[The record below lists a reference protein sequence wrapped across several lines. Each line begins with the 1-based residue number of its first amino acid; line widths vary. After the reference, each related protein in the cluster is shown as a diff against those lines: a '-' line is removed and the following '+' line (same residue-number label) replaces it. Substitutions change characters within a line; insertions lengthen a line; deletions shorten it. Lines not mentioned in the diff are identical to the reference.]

1 MKISILIADDH
12 SMIREGLKQL
22 LELEQ
27 NFNVIGFADNG
38 RKAIDKINELHPDIL
53 LLDVNMPV
61 LGGIETL
68 AEIRKNNINVKV
80 IMLTIHNEREYLIKA
95 VELGCDGYILKES
108 DSDELKN
115 AIYNVYEGKRY
126 IQPNMTPMLNSY
138 LASKAEDDKKLVGL
152 TKREIQVLKL
162 VAEGMFN
169 RDIAERLE
177 ISERTVKN
185 HIANIFKKIQ
195 VSDRTQAA
203 VFAIKIIL
211 LKYRI

>member
-27 NFNVIGFADNG
+27 SFNVIGFADNG

-203 VFAIKIIL
+203 VFAIKNNLTEI
-211 LKYRI
+211 

>member
-138 LASKAEDDKKLVGL
+138 WQVRQRMTKTCRINKKRNTG
-152 TKREIQVLKL
+152 
-162 VAEGMFN
+162 
-169 RDIAERLE
+169 
-177 ISERTVKN
+177 
-185 HIANIFKKIQ
+185 
-195 VSDRTQAA
+195 
-203 VFAIKIIL
+203 IKTGS
-211 LKYRI
+211 RGNV

>member
-108 DSDELKN
+108 DSDELKS

-138 LASKAEDDKKLVGL
+138 LASKAENDKKLVEL

-203 VFAIKIIL
+203 VFAIKNNLTEI
-211 LKYRI
+211 

>member
-27 NFNVIGFADNG
+27 DFNVIGFADNG
-38 RKAIDKINELHPDIL
+38 REAIDKINELHPDIL

-68 AEIRKNNINVKV
+68 AEIRKNNINVKI
-80 IMLTIHNEREYLIKA
+80 IMLTIHNEREYLIKS
-95 VELGCDGYILKES
+95 VGLGCDGYILKES

-138 LASKAEDDKKLVGL
+138 LASKADDDKKLVGL
-152 TKREIQVLKL
+152 TKREVQVLKL

-203 VFAIKIIL
+203 VFAIKNNLTEI
-211 LKYRI
+211 

>member
-61 LGGIETL
+61 LGGIEIL

-185 HIANIFKKIQ
+185 HIANIFKKN
-195 VSDRTQAA
+195 SG
-203 VFAIKIIL
+203 F
-211 LKYRI
+211 

>member
-177 ISERTVKN
+177 
-185 HIANIFKKIQ
+185 
-195 VSDRTQAA
+195 TQAA
-203 VFAIKIIL
+203 VFAIKNNLTEI
-211 LKYRI
+211 

>member
-27 NFNVIGFADNG
+27 DFNVIGFANNG
-38 RKAIDKINELHPDIL
+38 REAIDKINELHPDIL

-68 AEIRKNNINVKV
+68 AEIRKNDIDVKI
-80 IMLTIHNEREYLIKA
+80 IMLTIHNEREYLIKS

-138 LASKAEDDKKLVGL
+138 LASKADDDKKLVGL
-152 TKREIQVLKL
+152 TKREVQVLKL

-203 VFAIKIIL
+203 VFAIKNNLTEI
-211 LKYRI
+211 

>member
-152 TKREIQVLKL
+152 TKREIQVLKM

-203 VFAIKIIL
+203 VFAIKNNLTEI
-211 LKYRI
+211 

>member
-108 DSDELKN
+108 DSDKLKN

-203 VFAIKIIL
+203 VFAIKNNLTEI
-211 LKYRI
+211 

>member
-1 MKISILIADDH
+1 VKISILIADDH

-203 VFAIKIIL
+203 VFAIKNNLTEI
-211 LKYRI
+211 

>member
-80 IMLTIHNEREYLIKA
+80 IMLTIHNEREYLIKV

-203 VFAIKIIL
+203 VFAIKNNLTEI
-211 LKYRI
+211 

>member
-162 VAEGMFN
+162 VEEGMFN

-203 VFAIKIIL
+203 VFAIKNNLTEI
-211 LKYRI
+211 

>member
-126 IQPNMTPMLNSY
+126 IRPNMTPMLNSY

-169 RDIAERLE
+169 RNIAERLE

-203 VFAIKIIL
+203 VFAIKNNLTEI
-211 LKYRI
+211 

>member
-177 ISERTVKN
+177 ISEITVKN

-203 VFAIKIIL
+203 VFAIKNNLTEI
-211 LKYRI
+211 

>member
-27 NFNVIGFADNG
+27 NFNVIGFANNG

-203 VFAIKIIL
+203 VFAIKNNLTEI
-211 LKYRI
+211 

>member
-108 DSDELKN
+108 DFDELKN

-203 VFAIKIIL
+203 VFAIKNNLTEI
-211 LKYRI
+211 

>member
-108 DSDELKN
+108 DYDELKN

-203 VFAIKIIL
+203 VFAIKNNLTEI
-211 LKYRI
+211 

>member
-61 LGGIETL
+61 LGEIETL

-203 VFAIKIIL
+203 VFAIKNNLTEI
-211 LKYRI
+211 

>member
-1 MKISILIADDH
+1 MIIADDH

-27 NFNVIGFADNG
+27 DFNVIGFADNG
-38 RKAIDKINELHPDIL
+38 REAIDKINELKPDIL

-115 AIYNVYEGKRY
+115 AIYSVFEGKKY

-138 LASKAEDDKKLVGL
+138 LASKADDDKKLVGL

-203 VFAIKIIL
+203 VFAIKNNLTEI
-211 LKYRI
+211 

>member
-27 NFNVIGFADNG
+27 DFNVIGFANNG
-38 RKAIDKINELHPDIL
+38 REAIDKINELHPDIL

-68 AEIRKNNINVKV
+68 AEIRKNNINVKI
-80 IMLTIHNEREYLIKA
+80 IMLTIHNEREYLIKS

-138 LASKAEDDKKLVGL
+138 LASKADDDKKLVGL
-152 TKREIQVLKL
+152 TKREVQVLKL

-203 VFAIKIIL
+203 VFAIKNNLTEI
-211 LKYRI
+211 

>member
-203 VFAIKIIL
+203 VFAIKNNLTEI
-211 LKYRI
+211 

>member
-203 VFAIKIIL
+203 VLAIKNNLTEI
-211 LKYRI
+211 

>member
-108 DSDELKN
+108 DSDEFKN

-138 LASKAEDDKKLVGL
+138 LASRAEDDKKLVGL

-203 VFAIKIIL
+203 VFAIKNNLTEI
-211 LKYRI
+211 

>member
-1 MKISILIADDH
+1 MKSSILIADDH

-203 VFAIKIIL
+203 VFAIKNNLTEI
-211 LKYRI
+211 

>member
-195 VSDRTQAA
+195 VSDRTQAV
-203 VFAIKIIL
+203 VFAIKNNLTEI
-211 LKYRI
+211 

>member
-126 IQPNMTPMLNSY
+126 IQPNMTPILNSY

-203 VFAIKIIL
+203 VFAIKNNLTEI
-211 LKYRI
+211 

>member
-115 AIYNVYEGKRY
+115 AIYNFYEGKRN

-203 VFAIKIIL
+203 VFAIKNNLTEI
-211 LKYRI
+211 

>member
-138 LASKAEDDKKLVGL
+138 LPSKAEDDKKLVGL

-185 HIANIFKKIQ
+185 HIANILKKIQ

-203 VFAIKIIL
+203 VFAIKNNLTEI
-211 LKYRI
+211 

>member
-1 MKISILIADDH
+1 
-12 SMIREGLKQL
+12 
-22 LELEQ
+22 
-27 NFNVIGFADNG
+27 
-38 RKAIDKINELHPDIL
+38 
-53 LLDVNMPV
+53 
-61 LGGIETL
+61 
-68 AEIRKNNINVKV
+68 
-80 IMLTIHNEREYLIKA
+80 
-95 VELGCDGYILKES
+95 
-108 DSDELKN
+108 
-115 AIYNVYEGKRY
+115 
-126 IQPNMTPMLNSY
+126 MTPMLNSY

-203 VFAIKIIL
+203 VFAIKNNLTEI
-211 LKYRI
+211 

>member
-1 MKISILIADDH
+1 MKISMIIADDH

-27 NFNVIGFADNG
+27 DFNVIGFANNG
-38 RKAIDKINELHPDIL
+38 REAIDKINELKPDIL

-115 AIYNVYEGKRY
+115 AIYSVFEGKKY

-138 LASKAEDDKKLVGL
+138 LASKADDDKKLVGL

-203 VFAIKIIL
+203 VFAIKNNLTEI
-211 LKYRI
+211 

>member
-108 DSDELKN
+108 DTDELKN

-203 VFAIKIIL
+203 VFAIKNNLTEI
-211 LKYRI
+211 

>member
-61 LGGIETL
+61 LGGIEIL

-203 VFAIKIIL
+203 VFAIKNNLTEI
-211 LKYRI
+211 

>member
-38 RKAIDKINELHPDIL
+38 RKAINKINELHPDIL

-203 VFAIKIIL
+203 VFAIKNNLTEI
-211 LKYRI
+211 

>member
-138 LASKAEDDKKLVGL
+138 LASRAEDDKKLVGL

-203 VFAIKIIL
+203 VFAIKNNLTEI
-211 LKYRI
+211 

>member
-61 LGGIETL
+61 LGEIETL

-80 IMLTIHNEREYLIKA
+80 IILTIHNEREYLIKA

-203 VFAIKIIL
+203 VFAIKNNLTEI
-211 LKYRI
+211 

>member
-169 RDIAERLE
+169 RDIAEKLE

-203 VFAIKIIL
+203 VFAIKNNLTEI
-211 LKYRI
+211 

>member
-22 LELEQ
+22 IELEEELK
-27 NFNVIGFADNG
+27 VIGLANDG
-38 RKAIDKINELHPDIL
+38 KEAIDKIKMLHPDVL

-61 LGGIETL
+61 LNGIDTL
-68 AEIRKNNINVKV
+68 AEIKRENLDVKV
-80 IMLTIHNEREYLIKA
+80 IMLTIHNEGEYLIRA

-108 DSDELKN
+108 SSDELKK

-126 IQPNMTPMLNSY
+126 IQPYMAPILNSY
-138 LASKAEDDKKLVGL
+138 LATREQNDKKLVGL

-162 VAEGMFN
+162 VAEGLSN
-169 RDIAERLE
+169 RDIAKKLK
-177 ISERTVKN
+177 ISERTIKN
-185 HIANIFKKIQ
+185 HVSNIFKKIQ

-203 VFAIKIIL
+203 VFAIKNNLTKI
-211 LKYRI
+211 

>member
-68 AEIRKNNINVKV
+68 AEIRKNNINVNV

-203 VFAIKIIL
+203 VFAIKNNLTEI
-211 LKYRI
+211 

>member
-53 LLDVNMPV
+53 LFDVNMPV

-203 VFAIKIIL
+203 VFAIKNNLTEI
-211 LKYRI
+211 

>member
-185 HIANIFKKIQ
+185 HIANILKKIQ

-203 VFAIKIIL
+203 VFAIKNNLTEI
-211 LKYRI
+211 